1 MDPSCVHG
9 MLSPTGTFLT
19 LSWYKSVFAFTMVID
34 VEVESVRVA
43 KKSVE
48 IEKCEQRV
56 RWILMGL
63 RPFAV
68 VISAL

>member
-1 MDPSCVHG
+1 
-9 MLSPTGTFLT
+9 
-19 LSWYKSVFAFTMVID
+19 MVID